1 MKPKL
6 LHICYQFHPEMGYD
20 VNLFVRF
27 AHPGMEVKVLTSD
40 NLDLWNMGAAEASRK
55 DQYLKDEYN
64 VEIVRLPSFKTGKR
78 KAGVFIKG
86 LNKAINSMNPDIVFY
101 HGLESTTFAWS
112 IFNQVGK
119 RFVAADTHTLFGQFR
134 DLSFLGNIYLKGFF
148 KPLLVGNMKKWN
160 CPVFY
165 TAVEN
170 KRVLEWFGFP
180 ESQIF
185 NNEICTDVELFR
197 KVEVDRKDI
206 FPEMLPDGKVILYTG
221 KFDHFKQP
229 GLILEALKKVE
240 QDVDFALNVV
250 FVGPENPEYQTSN
263 IRNIFDNFN
272 IKVLIL
278 PAVPNALLHRYYSA
292 ADIAVFPRQNTLS
305 ALDAQACGLPVIMES
320 DETNR
325 ERLKEGGLCYESGN
339 MADLGK
345 KMLELLVDNGLRNR
359 LSESGRDY
367 MQNRYNYK
375 KKITEIQ
382 EMLLSGFL
390 TSRFN
395 KNGAIS

>member
-40 NLDLWNMGAAEASRK
+40 NLDLWNMSAAEASRK

-197 KVEVDRKDI
+197 KAEVDRKEI
-206 FPEMLPDGKVILYTG
+206 FPDMLPGGKVILYTG

-263 IRNIFDNFN
+263 IRNIFDNSN
-272 IKVLIL
+272 IKVLVL

-390 TSRFN
+390 ASRFN

>member
-1 MKPKL
+1 MRPKL

-40 NLDLWNMGAAEASRK
+40 NLDLWKMSAAEAARK

-197 KVEVDRKDI
+197 KVEVDKKDI

-229 GLILEALKKVE
+229 GLILEALKTVE

-250 FVGPENPEYQTSN
+250 FVGPENPEYQNPN
-263 IRNIFDNFN
+263 IRNIFENSN
-272 IKVLIL
+272 IKVLVL
-278 PAVPNALLHRYYSA
+278 PAVPNALLHQYYSA

-325 ERLKEGGLCYESGN
+325 ERLKDGGLCYESGN

-345 KMLELLVDNGLRNR
+345 KMLELLVDNGLRNN

-382 EMLLSGFL
+382 GMLLSGFL
-390 TSRFN
+390 ASRFN